1 VIVKLKDKPKE
12 IEKLSVGRQA
22 IRRELYEMV
31 MESFDEKEK
40 QEIVRQTSDTILRT
54 RIRNDD
60 EL

>member
-1 VIVKLKDKPKE
+1 MIVKLKDKPKE

-31 MESFDEKEK
+31 MESFDGKEK
-40 QEIVRQTSDTILRT
+40 QEIVRQTSDTTLRT

-60 EL
+60 E

>member
-31 MESFDEKEK
+31 MESFDGKKK
-40 QEIVRQTSDTILRT
+40 QEIVRQTSDTTLRT

-60 EL
+60 E

>member
-31 MESFDEKEK
+31 MESFDGKEK
-40 QEIVRQTSDTILRT
+40 QEIVRQTSDTTLRT

-60 EL
+60 E

>member
-1 VIVKLKDKPKE
+1 MIVKLKDKPKE

-31 MESFDEKEK
+31 MESFDGKEK

>member
-1 VIVKLKDKPKE
+1 MIVKLKDKPKE

-31 MESFDEKEK
+31 MESFDGKEK
-40 QEIVRQTSDTILRT
+40 QEIVKQTSDTTLRT

-60 EL
+60 E

>member
-1 VIVKLKDKPKE
+1 MIVKLKDKPKE

-31 MESFDEKEK
+31 MESFDGKKK
-40 QEIVRQTSDTILRT
+40 QEIVRQTSDTTLRT

-60 EL
+60 E

>member
-1 VIVKLKDKPKE
+1 MIVKLKDKPKE